1 MGQYDGGRRLCSRP
15 RPSGNGWSRRTL
27 DCENLAADVGAGP
40 PPGADAGAARERAAG
55 YAMTKLLVVPLRS
68 ATYRGMMATA
78 DALEGFSGAAALVP
92 VWRATY
98 KGWRDGMAAAG
109 TGACQ

>member
-78 DALEGFSGAAALVP
+78 DALEVGSAAFVLQP
-92 VWRATY
+92 VWSASISALRSTTRTAQ
-98 KGWRDGMAAAG
+98 AG
-109 TGACQ
+109 GCQ